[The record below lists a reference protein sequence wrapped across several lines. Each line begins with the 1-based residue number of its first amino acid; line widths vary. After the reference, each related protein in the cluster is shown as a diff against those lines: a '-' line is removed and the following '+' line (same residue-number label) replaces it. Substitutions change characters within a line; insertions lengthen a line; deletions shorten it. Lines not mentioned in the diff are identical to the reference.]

1 MTRTPGSQAQS
12 RATFVLVLTTGIWG
26 FTFVTNQSL
35 LKTMSAIDVMT
46 WRFGIAAL
54 LLFLGK
60 PSALKQLNRRTA
72 LQGIV
77 LGALL
82 SIGYVTQ
89 LVGLTT
95 TTATASGFITGL
107 FVIFTPI
114 ISSTIFRQRI
124 TKVAWLAVGLTTVG
138 LGLLALKGWSMG
150 RGDLLTLICAFV
162 FACHIVGLGQW
173 SRTHIAYA
181 LTTLQIS
188 VVFIIS
194 LIVSL
199 TQGGPEVHNTLA
211 NWRDLTFLA
220 VFATCLCFFGQTW
233 AQSKLTATRTGIIL
247 TLEPVFCGIAGV
259 TIAHDHLSQRMI
271 IGALLILAAM
281 YLIELDPHQR
291 QSEKAIRL
299 EP

>member
-1 MTRTPGSQAQS
+1 MSLSPTSQAQS
-12 RATFVLVLTTGIWG
+12 RATLVLIFTTAIWG

-35 LKTMSAIDVMT
+35 LKTMSAIDIMT
-46 WRFGIAAL
+46 CRFGIAAIL
-54 LLFLGK
+54 LIAFK
-60 PSALKQLNRRTA
+60 PSALKQLNRRTL

-77 LGALL
+77 LGVLL
-82 SIGYVTQ
+82 SVGYVTQ
-89 LVGLTT
+89 LVGLKT

-124 TKVAWLAVGLTTVG
+124 TKVAWIAVLLTTIG
-138 LGLLALKGWSMG
+138 LGLLALKGWTIG

-162 FACHIVGLGQW
+162 FAGHIVGLGQW
-173 SRTHIAYA
+173 SRGHIAYA
-181 LTTLQIS
+181 LTTVQIS
-188 VVFIIS
+188 VVFFLS
-194 LIVSL
+194 LAVSL
-199 TQGGPEVHNTLA
+199 AHGGPALNITYA
-211 NWRDLTFLA
+211 NWCDLVFLA

-259 TIAHDHLSQRMI
+259 TIAHDQPTNRMI
-271 IGALLILAAM
+271 TGALLILVAM
-281 YLIELDPHQR
+281 YLIELNPTQR
-291 QSEKAIRL
+291 RSEKAIRL

>member
-1 MTRTPGSQAQS
+1 MSQSLTSQAQS
-12 RATFVLVLTTGIWG
+12 RATLVLIFTTAIWG

-35 LKTMSAIDVMT
+35 LKTITAIDIMT
-46 WRFGIAAL
+46 WRFGIAAML
-54 LLFLGK
+54 LIAFK
-60 PSALKQLNRRTA
+60 PSALKQLDRRTV
-72 LQGIV
+72 LQGII
-77 LGALL
+77 LGVLL

-89 LVGLTT
+89 LVGLKT

-124 TKVAWLAVGLTTVG
+124 TKVAWIAVLLTTIG
-138 LGLLALKGWSMG
+138 LGLLALKGWTIG

-173 SRTHIAYA
+173 SRGHIAYA
-181 LTTLQIS
+181 LTAVQIS
-188 VVFIIS
+188 VVFLIS
-194 LIVSL
+194 LVVSL
-199 TQGGPEVHNTLA
+199 AHGGPALNNTQA
-211 NWRDLTFLA
+211 NWRDLVFLA

-247 TLEPVFCGIAGV
+247 TLEPVFCGIAAV
-259 TIAHDHLSQRMI
+259 TIAHDQPTNRMI
-271 IGALLILAAM
+271 TGALLILVAM
-281 YLIELDPHQR
+281 YLIELDPTQR
-291 QSEKAIRL
+291 RTEKAVRL